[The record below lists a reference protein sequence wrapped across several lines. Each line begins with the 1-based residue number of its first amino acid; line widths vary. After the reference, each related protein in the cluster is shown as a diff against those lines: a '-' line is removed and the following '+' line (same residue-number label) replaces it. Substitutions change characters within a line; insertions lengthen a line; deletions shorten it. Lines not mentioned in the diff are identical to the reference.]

1 MRRSFLALIVAVVL
15 LVGAPLRADDLVFT
29 LFGAYLEALRTQ
41 SAIPGLSAAIV
52 GDTDILWESALGQQD
67 VERSVATRSD
77 TPFHVDG
84 LTEIVTAAVVLRCV
98 EEGKLSLD
106 DTIGQ
111 YASTGADPSLS
122 ATDSSTTLLQILTHT
137 SGTSDNPV
145 YAYRPE
151 RFASLEGAVRAC
163 SDHSSRRTLE
173 TLLDNLAMSDS
184 VPGADAIHLA
194 PPAVGIPSRK
204 QVERY
209 TGVLQR
215 LATPYSVDAKGRAT
229 PSQYT
234 TTTMTPSA
242 GLISTTRDL
251 AKFDL
256 ALRQGIV
263 ARADTLAA
271 SWQPPVGRNGQRLPH
286 AIGWFVQTYK
296 GETVLWQFGMQEN
309 ASSSLVIKLPGR
321 GLTLILL
328 ANSDGLVKPF
338 SPAAGDL
345 TSSPFGRV
353 FLGLFIR

>member
-1 MRRSFLALIVAVVL
+1 
-15 LVGAPLRADDLVFT
+15 
-29 LFGAYLEALRTQ
+29 
-41 SAIPGLSAAIV
+41 
-52 GDTDILWESALGQQD
+52 
-67 VERSVATRSD
+67 
-77 TPFHVDG
+77 
-84 LTEIVTAAVVLRCV
+84 
-98 EEGKLSLD
+98 
-106 DTIGQ
+106 
-111 YASTGADPSLS
+111 
-122 ATDSSTTLLQILTHT
+122 
-137 SGTSDNPV
+137 
-145 YAYRPE
+145 
-151 RFASLEGAVRAC
+151 
-163 SDHSSRRTLE
+163 
-173 TLLDNLAMSDS
+173 MSDS

-234 TTTMTPSA
+234 TTTMTPV
-242 GLISTTRDL
+242 GG
-251 AKFDL
+251 FDL
-256 ALRQGIV
+256 HDARPCQVRPGAQKGIL

-328 ANSDGLVKPF
+328 ANSDGLVKAF
-338 SPAAGDL
+338 SPAAGDV
-345 TSSPFGRV
+345 TISPFGRV